1 MAGEGK
7 KYYLG
12 LDIGTNS
19 VGWAVTDES
28 YNVIKK
34 NGKALWG
41 IRLFEEAETAAQRRM
56 FRSGRRR
63 LQRRKER
70 ISLLQDLFA
79 EEISKVDMGFYQ
91 RLKESRLWKAD
102 RSDDNKQINSLF
114 NDPDYSD
121 KEYHEKY
128 PTIYHLRSE
137 LIHSR
142 EPHDIRLIYLAVHHI
157 LKHRGHFL
165 FEGKNTDEIL
175 SIETAYDTFVRAV
188 KDELDLETD
197 SLALLK
203 RQESFSGFLA

>member
-1 MAGEGK
+1 M
-7 KYYLG
+7 G

-19 VGWAVTDES
+19 VGWAVTDEN

-41 IRLFEEAETAAQRRM
+41 IRLFDEAKTAAERRT

-70 ISLLQDLFA
+70 IMILQELFA

-91 RLKESRLWKAD
+91 RLKESRLWEED
-102 RSDDNKQINSLF
+102 RSDNNKQTNTLF
-114 NDPDYSD
+114 NDLGFSD
-121 KEYHEKY
+121 KEYHKKY

-137 LIHSR
+137 LIHDK
-142 EPHDIRLIYLAVHHI
+142 EPHDVRLVYLAVHHI

-165 FEGKNTDEIL
+165 FE
-175 SIETAYDTFVRAV
+175 V
-188 KDELDLETD
+188 
-197 SLALLK
+197 
-203 RQESFSGFLA
+203 